1 MKDKNKQNEIRKE
14 TRRVIRLA
22 LLISFGV
29 WLIGAVV
36 TRFIGVH
43 CFPCNEGDSAAAG
56 LFGDSFGAVNALI
69 SAMAFAGVIVSFWLQ
84 RKEFELQREDLKLQY
99 EELHAQR
106 EEFEQQNKT
115 LKLQRFESTF
125 FHMME
130 LQQQI
135 VSDLCIQLQDSTLVA
150 NTWIGLQRG
159 REVYVNGLL
168 RGRQVFAY
176 IYWHQKSGGIP
187 NGILT
192 TMHDKGIEAYPSI
205 PDIEL
210 LDHYFRHLYTI
221 LRYVDESDA
230 FKLNDDGE
238 LDEAYERE
246 QKYHY
251 TTIIRAT
258 LSRFELLVLYY
269 NGLSIYGREKLKP
282 LIEKYA
288 LLNNIDKES
297 LSISKEL
304 NTVLPNIRPVGW
316 AGKYGL
322 TGKDYEFYLTNDV
335 HDKSSY
341 QLSAFCH
348 TPQEFEEANTA
359 LSNYKK
365 FLAGRIANQPI

>member
-1 MKDKNKQNEIRKE
+1 MKEEDDEKLKPWMVWAIAI
-14 TRRVIRLA
+14 VVCVLVWV
-22 LLISFGV
+22 FG
-29 WLIGAVV
+29 AAV
-36 TRFIGVH
+36 TRWYALH
-43 CFPCNEGDSAAAG
+43 CASSVVNNAAG

-69 SAMAFAGVIVSFWLQ
+69 SALAFAGVIVTFRLQ
-84 RKEFELQREDLKLQY
+84 RKELDLQRQELK
-99 EELHAQR
+99 AQR
-106 EEFEQQNKT
+106 DEFAQQNTT
-115 LKLQRFESTF
+115 LKLQRFENTF

-150 NTWIGLQRG
+150 NTWIGLQKE

-176 IYWHQKSGGIP
+176 IYWHQKTGSNP

-230 FKLNDDGE
+230 FKFNDDGE
-238 LDEAYERE
+238 PDEAYEKE

-251 TTIIRAT
+251 TTIVRAT

-297 LSISKEL
+297 LSISKDL
-304 NTVLPNIRPVGW
+304 NVIIPNVRPVGW
-316 AGKYGL
+316 AGEYGI
-322 TGKDYEFYLTNDV
+322 TGKDYEFYLTKDA
-335 HDKSSY
+335 HDESRY
-341 QLSAFCH
+341 LLSAFCH
-348 TPQEFEEANTA
+348 TSQEYEEAKTA

-365 FLAGRIANQPI
+365 FLAKRITSQPI